1 MYSFL
6 RGRGRGMHAGWFLTR
21 SRGGLRHQFF
31 LWQNLWKFLHL
42 QAMPIPPMQG
52 FFRKLHPCRNFN
64 LASYFSLNS
73 LAFEIPFREDW
84 KFQQGGEGTVWLY
97 SVTTQ
102 WQWESGIQ
110 IKIIHMSPLPPQTY
124 FAKIL
129 VESHLMLDF
138 QYNHT
143 TLSWP
148 LIWRQACCSL
158 QQSFSNVILMHT
170 HTSSSPLVIKA
181 AINIGNC
188 SYSNRVLLKGVV
200 VNPRTKPQPG
210 GPETLFCLVSPLKAI
225 QLGWIW
231 LELVSS
237 HWHSSWNQIDS
248 QAPTPQ
254 QGNCPG
260 RVESFCSFALPLANR
275 GGEISHKTP
284 LKSYLGSQLKWQKV
298 PTHITAMIYF

>member
-1 MYSFL
+1 
-6 RGRGRGMHAGWFLTR
+6 
-21 SRGGLRHQFF
+21 
-31 LWQNLWKFLHL
+31 
-42 QAMPIPPMQG
+42 
-52 FFRKLHPCRNFN
+52 
-64 LASYFSLNS
+64 
-73 LAFEIPFREDW
+73 
-84 KFQQGGEGTVWLY
+84 
-97 SVTTQ
+97 
-102 WQWESGIQ
+102 
-110 IKIIHMSPLPPQTY
+110 MSPLPPPNLFCKDISRIPPYAWLPIQSHHTFMTTY
-124 FAKIL
+124 LTAG
-129 VESHLMLDF
+129 MLL
-138 QYNHT
+138 T
-143 TLSWP
+143 
-148 LIWRQACCSL
+148 AA
-158 QQSFSNVILMHT
+158 VIFKCNTHAHT

-188 SYSNRVLLKGVV
+188 SYSNRVLLKGVG
-200 VNPRTKPQPG
+200 VNPTTKPQPG

-260 RVESFCSFALPLANR
+260 RAESFCSFALPLANR